1 MSHSDFDVIT
11 GPSMPQRPAPAPRQ
25 SVRSANDKSQPDASP
40 LTSAATAD
48 DIEGKGAAPTTA
60 AGARPS
66 LPNSA

>member
-11 GPSMPQRPAPAPRQ
+11 GPSMPQRQSPEPRQ
-25 SVRSANDKSQPDASP
+25 SGRSANDKSQPGAP
-40 LTSAATAD
+40 PPTPAATSD
-48 DIEGKGAAPTTA
+48 DTERKGAAPTTA

>member
-11 GPSMPQRPAPAPRQ
+11 GPSMPQRPAPALSQ
-25 SVRSANDKSQPDASP
+25 SGRSSDDKSQPGAP
-40 LTSAATAD
+40 PPTPAATFD
-48 DIEGKGAAPTTA
+48 DIERKGAAPTTA